1 MLTVRQLQSND
12 IKGLK
17 NVKVCYSG
25 GPFARSYLEKVLEFK
40 LSNLI
45 EINSEHKYL
54 VEFESNNI
62 SAAFLEIPYKKVFL
76 NKYGKGYTS
85 TILNTHRF
93 GGFGFVSINL
103 NITGK
108 LLRISSI

>member
-62 SAAFLEIPYKKVFL
+62 SAAFLEIPYEKVFL

-85 TILNTHRF
+85 TVLNTHRF

-108 LLRISSI
+108 LLRISSK